1 MMCLC
6 LQCSFFTD
14 LTARNSTFLT
24 SGVVGAV
31 VHCLAVKCGLRRSR
45 INVMARSEEVRCRL
59 GLGLSLVWSDVVI
72 RQPTAVCVFGEA
84 VIVMV
89 IVAVLQWSDPA

>member
-1 MMCLC
+1 
-6 LQCSFFTD
+6 
-14 LTARNSTFLT
+14 
-24 SGVVGAV
+24 
-31 VHCLAVKCGLRRSR
+31 
-45 INVMARSEEVRCRL
+45 MARSEEVRCRL

-89 IVAVLQWSDPA
+89 IVAVLQWSDPAWLGVHVGDALGISASDDAVITTDS